1 MRGDPPPL
9 DLDMDA
15 GQAST
20 PHARGSTPLVTPDV
34 TGSAVY
40 PACAGIH
47 LIHSVWIHLQVCLPR
62 MRGDPPRYSAV
73 VKQLIESTP
82 HARGSTSPYPHFRG
96 PGDVYPACAGIHRHK
111 VPSSLSTL
119 RLPRMRGDPPLVMH
133 YLSAGAASTPHAR
146 GSTCPRRL
154 LLPL

>member
-82 HARGSTSPYPHFRG
+82 HARGSTSCDALPFRRRR
-96 PGDVYPACAGIHRHK
+96 VYPACAGIHRCRDCCAHSM
-111 VPSSLSTL
+111 VS
-119 RLPRMRGDPPLVMH
+119 LPRMRGDPP
-133 YLSAGAASTPHAR
+133 YIDDGRDKGGQSTPACAGIH
-146 GSTCPRRL
+146 P
-154 LLPL
+154 